1 MWRKSEKLGADSAF
15 VEMISQDESRDS
27 SINHMNY
34 NDFKIIF
41 CLALA
46 GSLLN
51 SHPISALA

>member
-15 VEMISQDESRDS
+15 GETILQDESRDFS
-27 SINHMNY
+27 VNHMNY
-34 NDFKIIF
+34 KDFRVIF

-51 SHPISALA
+51 LHPISALA